1 MKGEFVMQ
9 ELVQKNKRQVLK
21 HKNKFYFKNTP
32 KQNLYMTLPQLST
45 FNEKDLKPYWNL
57 QCQEMQSILWLPHKT
72 VSQEVDLNSL
82 DGLLNFQEEESN
94 HWKRV
99 LKPKNLIP
107 KSLLVSLPAS
117 ATPTM
122 EKGHLKEKKI
132 LKVCKKIRFY
142 PQNELKYQEML
153 ILYRRAYNLA
163 VEKYINNEYKDK
175 NGLWRDLRKEIR
187 FQCEEEQKNKNS
199 VYNSNIVNEAVLSAK
214 KSFKAVIQKNKNGKN
229 RAKLR
234 FKSRKKIIQ
243 SFIIDRMPKGLNPA
257 VKSLGKIDLTES
269 VPDEAIGKSCII
281 TYNKGRWFIQ
291 VQKQIQTSTE
301 TQGSVECIAIDP
313 GVRTFAT
320 CYSQKEVIIAGDNFS
335 KNILFPLVKKVDK
348 LLSKKKKLEDTKQVD
363 KQWYKDRYR
372 YLEKKINRLKCKKD
386 DLISDLHHRLAYELV
401 TNYDVI
407 FLPSFETKKMT
418 KKQKRNIRRVTVR
431 QMLDLNHYKF
441 KEIIKWY
448 AKKYGKKIV
457 DCNESYTSKTYS
469 WNGFIDNKLGGKKT
483 ISDGDIIVDRDIIME
498 QEEFF

>member
-9 ELVQKNKRQVLK
+9 ELVQKNKKQVLK

-122 EKGHLKEKKI
+122 EKGQLKEKKI

-163 VEKYINNEYKDK
+163 IEKYINNEYKD
-175 NGLWRDLRKEIR
+175 GLWRDLRKEIR

-214 KSFKAVIQKNKNGKN
+214 VLKVFKN
-229 RAKLR
+229 
-234 FKSRKKIIQ
+234 S
-243 SFIIDRMPKGLNPA
+243 
-257 VKSLGKIDLTES
+257 
-269 VPDEAIGKSCII
+269 
-281 TYNKGRWFIQ
+281 
-291 VQKQIQTSTE
+291 
-301 TQGSVECIAIDP
+301 
-313 GVRTFAT
+313 
-320 CYSQKEVIIAGDNFS
+320 
-335 KNILFPLVKKVDK
+335 
-348 LLSKKKKLEDTKQVD
+348 
-363 KQWYKDRYR
+363 
-372 YLEKKINRLKCKKD
+372 
-386 DLISDLHHRLAYELV
+386 
-401 TNYDVI
+401 
-407 FLPSFETKKMT
+407 
-418 KKQKRNIRRVTVR
+418 
-431 QMLDLNHYKF
+431 
-441 KEIIKWY
+441 
-448 AKKYGKKIV
+448 IV
-457 DCNESYTSKTYS
+457 H
-469 WNGFIDNKLGGKKT
+469 
-483 ISDGDIIVDRDIIME
+483 
-498 QEEFF
+498 